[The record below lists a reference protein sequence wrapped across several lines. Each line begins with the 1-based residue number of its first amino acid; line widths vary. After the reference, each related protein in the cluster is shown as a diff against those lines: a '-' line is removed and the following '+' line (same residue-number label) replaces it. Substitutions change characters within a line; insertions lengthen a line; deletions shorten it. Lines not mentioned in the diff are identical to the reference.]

1 MPTTV
6 FTPLEYGSIGY
17 SEDEAIAK
25 FGEND
30 LEVRLQVSLK
40 PLCISFFTVL
50 HKNIEY
56 GSV

>member
-40 PLCISFFTVL
+40 PLSVSFFTVH